1 MRRVCMITVAIVLS
15 GLADVGRATILEFD
29 QIRIADGSVVPT
41 ISGNDVEQDYGD
53 RVHSSPMNVPG
64 GQFTY
69 GNGGEGF
76 TPNVVVDYFAGSAH
90 PQQSGSGAVE

>member
-15 GLADVGRATILEFD
+15 GIADVGRATILEFD

-53 RVHSSPMNVPG
+53 RVHGSPMNVPG

-76 TPNVVVDYFAGSAH
+76 TPNVVVDYFAGSAI
-90 PQQSGSGAVE
+90 PNSPEVGLWE